1 MLLRATG
8 KRRGATVVELAA
20 VAPILMLLIF
30 GLVIG
35 GLGVFRYHQVASL
48 AREAARHAAV
58 RGSEYARETGKPAA
72 TQDSIRKEVVEANA
86 AGLDP
91 ALLTCTVSWDKSNAP
106 KAVNADQ
113 SATTNVVTVTVTYK
127 WLSEAYFGGITLTST
142 SKVPMSF

>member
-20 VAPILMLLIF
+20 VAPILMLLLF
-30 GLVIG
+30 GLIVG
-35 GLGVFRYHQVASL
+35 GLGVFRYHQVAAL
-48 AREAARHAAV
+48 AREAARHASV
-58 RGSEYARETGKPAA
+58 RGIDYARETGKPAA

-86 AGLDP
+86 GGLDP
-91 ALLTCTVSWDKSNAP
+91 AYLTVQVTWDKSNAP
-106 KAVNADQ
+106 KNMNPDLT
-113 SATTNVVTVTVTYK
+113 ATTNVVTVTVTYR